1 MLLYNNRASN
11 IVTSAWW
18 VEASQVSKT
27 APTGEY
33 LSTGSFMIRGKK
45 NFLPP
50 NPLVMGLG
58 ILFVLEEGS
67 IARHLGERRK
77 IVDDDGPSTESTST
91 DGISRVGSQ
100 EHSKTDS
107 QGVDVTSAA
116 AADSEVNILTAV
128 EAAVPALEPEPE
140 PAPEPEPEPES
151 EPEPAPELEPEHDHD
166 DDAALWES
174 FAPDP
179 LKQDGGATLARLATN
194 PSGAQLQLGT
204 LKCNLLDVI
213 VGHCRQHRCR

>member
-1 MLLYNNRASN
+1 MKADLVYNRASN
-11 IVTSAWW
+11 VVTSAWW

-58 ILFVLEEGS
+58 FLFVLEEGS

-77 IVDDDGPSTESTST
+77 TVDDDDSPSAESAST
-91 DGISRVGSQ
+91 VELESGGTADNRS
-100 EHSKTDS
+100 HL
-107 QGVDVTSAA
+107 AA
-116 AADSEVNILTAV
+116 AE
-128 EAAVPALEPEPE
+128 PGLE
-140 PAPEPEPEPES
+140 PEPEPEPERS
-151 EPEPAPELEPEHDHD
+151 TTGLGHD

-174 FAPDP
+174 FAADP
-179 LKQDGGATLARLATN
+179 LTQDGGATLARLASV
-194 PSGAQLQLGT
+194 PSGA
-204 LKCNLLDVI
+204 
-213 VGHCRQHRCR
+213 